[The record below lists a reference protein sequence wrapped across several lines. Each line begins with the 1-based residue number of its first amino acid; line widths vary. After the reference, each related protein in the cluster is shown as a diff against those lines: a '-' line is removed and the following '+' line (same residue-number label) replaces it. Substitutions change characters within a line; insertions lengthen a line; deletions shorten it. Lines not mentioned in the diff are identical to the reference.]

1 MRSTYNLEGDGA
13 LMVNCYEE
21 IVKLQSVISSAYY
34 PNITAVSQ
42 SIAPGS
48 TLAQQQ

>member
-1 MRSTYNLEGDGA
+1 MIDIGEQFVRSTYNLEGDGT

-34 PNITAVSQ
+34 PNVTAV
-42 SIAPGS
+42 PRV
-48 TLAQQQ
+48 